1 MINRN
6 SKSIDV
12 CVLRHVLYREMLHS
26 ILYYPFGNVLLTV
39 SRCTKS
45 CVPFAAVEDFK
56 RSIPPTVPMCICCS
70 SADLMVVS
78 S

>member
-1 MINRN
+1 MRVETRVIQR
-6 SKSIDV
+6 DATQ
-12 CVLRHVLYREMLHS
+12 YT
-26 ILYYPFGNVLLTV
+26 ILYPFGNVLLTV